1 MPFVLK
7 AALLVSNL
15 WAGKRSSHFSITLD
29 GVFAG
34 VETPRIARCAGSIS
48 NLLTGPPLV
57 SLVSPEHL
65 EVGHGAW
72 ARQLGGEA
80 AARVARRLE
89 ERQLLSTR

>member
-7 AALLVSNL
+7 AASLVSNL

-34 VETPRIARCAGSIS
+34 VEMLHIARCAGSIN

-57 SLVSPEHL
+57 SVVSPVHL

-72 ARQLGGEA
+72 AGQLGGRA
-80 AARVARRLE
+80 VARVARRLE
-89 ERQLLSTR
+89 ERQLLSNR

>member
-7 AALLVSNL
+7 AASLVSNL

-34 VETPRIARCAGSIS
+34 VETPHIARCAGSIN
-48 NLLTGPPLV
+48 NLLTGPPLL
-57 SLVSPEHL
+57 SFVSPVHL
-65 EVGHGAW
+65 EVGHSAW
-72 ARQLGGEA
+72 AGQLGGEA

-89 ERQLLSTR
+89 ECQLLSNR